1 LLFQLKRKFV
11 DTLNIENKL
20 TYMAK
25 IERDRKEFNVYDYF
39 SSGTHVRDEEA
50 IESALKR
57 FKREV
62 TNAGILTE
70 LKKREFYEKPSVI
83 KKRAIEAAIRKR
95 ARKRVM
101 FNAE

>member
-1 LLFQLKRKFV
+1 
-11 DTLNIENKL
+11 
-20 TYMAK
+20 M
-25 IERDRKEFNVYDYF
+25 
-39 SSGTHVRDEEA
+39 SGTHVRGEEP

-83 KKRAIEAAIRKR
+83 KKRNIEAAIRKR
-95 ARKRVM
+95 ARKRIL
-101 FNAE
+101 FSSE